1 MGKFQKGN
9 PKFQKGNPKFQ
20 KGNPKFQKGG
30 IPNSKVAFIIF
41 L

>member
-1 MGKFQKGN
+1 MG
-9 PKFQKGNPKFQ
+9 KFQKGNPKFQ